1 MSNYGP
7 PGGPYP
13 GRGRD
18 PQEEPYTEPSDP
30 WGDWGRDDNAGGGYA
45 QGPDYPQ
52 GSDYPQGGYDQ
63 QGYGQQHGYG
73 NGGYDVTG
81 TGYAQRPAEAAPGGW
96 APSPPAQPGPPVP
109 QPAPPARKGGSGM
122 LILVA
127 VLVLLVLA
135 GGGTAFYLLTQTG
148 DDTNTTATGDP
159 TPQPVDSGSPAPSAG
174 GEASPNPSA
183 SAPLVSDARDVKKGE
198 CVQNVG
204 DGAKP
209 VMKIADCDE
218 KSVYEV
224 LARFDSPATGED
236 DAKKKCEAVEGYTN
250 WYFFNSQL
258 DSLDFVLCLKQ
269 R

>member
-30 WGDWGRDDNAGGGYA
+30 WGDWGRDENGDGGNFATGYD
-45 QGPDYPQ
+45 QQPGY
-52 GSDYPQGGYDQ
+52 GRGGYDQ
-63 QGYGQQHGYG
+63 QQGYG
-73 NGGYDVTG
+73 GGYDVTG

-96 APSPPAQPGPPVP
+96 SPAPPVQPTP
-109 QPAPPARKGGSGM
+109 QPLPPARKGGGGM
-122 LILVA
+122 MILIG

-135 GGGTAFYLLTQTG
+135 GGGTAFYLLNQSRE
-148 DDTNTTATGDP
+148 DIDNSATDDP
-159 TPQPVDSGSPAPSAG
+159 TPQPAGSGTPAPTTGGATPDPSGSAA
-174 GEASPNPSA
+174 A
-183 SAPLVSDARDVKKGE
+183 VSDARDVKKGE
-198 CVQNVG
+198 CVENVG
-204 DGAKP
+204 DERKP
-209 VMKIADCDE
+209 VMKIADCDG

-224 LARFDSPATGED
+224 LARFDAPATGED